1 LDGGTARA
9 ILPFMDAKELQERT
23 KRFTVRAVRFCQT
36 LPSTWEARR
45 IGGQLIDATT
55 SVYANYRATCRGRS
69 RAEFIAKIGVVAEE
83 ADESLGWLELIDA
96 LELSRGAELAWLLV
110 EANQLVA
117 IFAASQ
123 KTAKQNRQRSL
134 SVNLPINRQSPNRQ
148 STITE
153 APP

>member
-1 LDGGTARA
+1 LDGGTPRA
-9 ILPFMDAKELQERT
+9 VLPFMDAKELQERT
-23 KRFTVRAVRFCQT
+23 KRFTVRAVRFCRT
-36 LPSTWEARR
+36 LPGTWEARR

-83 ADESLGWLELIDA
+83 ADESLAWLELIDA
-96 LELSRGAELAWLLV
+96 LELSRGAELAWLLD
-110 EANQLVA
+110 EADQLVA

-123 KTAKQNRQRSL
+123 KTAKKNR
-134 SVNLPINRQSPNRQ
+134 PQSTITNRQ